1 MKRYILDS
9 NFLGT
14 LEDSD
19 SAEYKEIFKKLSSL
33 PDEDEVCV
41 SIISIYEYYFG
52 IFNAPDESLSQQ
64 LLKTKDTILE
74 LFTILPLTLKSAEHY
89 GKIKTAYKKQTGA
102 TRAGMRRH
110 NVDFILAS
118 TALELQAVIVSKD
131 NIFSK
136 IQEFEQGLQ
145 VENWAI

>member
-14 LEDSD
+14 LEDSN
-19 SAEYKEIFKKLSSL
+19 SPEFKEFFGKLSSL

-74 LFTILPLTLKSAEHY
+74 LFTILPLTLKSAELY

-118 TALELQAVIVSKD
+118 TALEQQAVIVSKD

-136 IQEFEQGLQ
+136 IQEFEHGLQ
-145 VENWAI
+145 VENWTI

>member
-19 SAEYKEIFKKLSSL
+19 SPEYKEIFRKLSSL

-41 SIISIYEYYFG
+41 SIISIYEYYYG

-74 LFTILPLTLKSAEHY
+74 LFTILPLS
-89 GKIKTAYKKQTGA
+89 
-102 TRAGMRRH
+102 
-110 NVDFILAS
+110 
-118 TALELQAVIVSKD
+118 
-131 NIFSK
+131 
-136 IQEFEQGLQ
+136 
-145 VENWAI
+145 

>member
-1 MKRYILDS
+1 MRRYILDS

-19 SAEYKEIFKKLSSL
+19 SPEYKEIFKKLSLL

-74 LFTILPLTLKSAEHY
+74 IFTLLPLTLKSAELY

-102 TRAGMRRH
+102 TRAGMRKH

-118 TALELQAVIVSKD
+118 TALGQQAVIVSKD

>member
-1 MKRYILDS
+1 MKRYILDA

-14 LEDSD
+14 LEDSE
-19 SAEYKEIFKKLSSL
+19 SPEYKEIFRKLSSL

-52 IFNAPDESLSQQ
+52 IFNAPDENLSQQ

-74 LFTILPLTLKSAEHY
+74 LFTILPLTLESAELY

-118 TALELQAVIVSKD
+118 TALEQQAVIVSKD

-145 VENWAI
+145 VENWTV

>member
-9 NFLGT
+9 NFLGI

-19 SAEYKEIFKKLSSL
+19 SPEYKEIFRKLSSL

-52 IFNAPDESLSQQ
+52 IFNAPDENLSQQ
-64 LLKTKDTILE
+64 LLKTKDTILD
-74 LFTILPLTLKSAEHY
+74 LFTILPLTLKSAELY
-89 GKIKTAYKKQTGA
+89 GKIKTSFKKKTGT
-102 TRAGMRRH
+102 TRAGMRKH
-110 NVDFILAS
+110 NVDFIIAG
-118 TALELQAVIVSKD
+118 TALEQQAVIVSKD

-136 IQEFEQGLQ
+136 IQKFEKRLQ
-145 VENWAI
+145 VEDWAI

>member
-19 SAEYKEIFKKLSSL
+19 SPEYKEIFKKLSSL
-33 PDEDEVCV
+33 HDEDEVCV

-74 LFTILPLTLKSAEHY
+74 IFTILPLTLKSAELY

-102 TRAGMRRH
+102 TRAGMRKH

-118 TALELQAVIVSKD
+118 TALEEQAVIVSKD

-136 IQEFEQGLQ
+136 IQQFEQGLK

>member
-9 NFLGT
+9 NLLGT

-19 SAEYKEIFKKLSSL
+19 SPEYKEIFRKLSSL

-52 IFNAPDESLSQQ
+52 IFNAPDENLSQQ
-64 LLKTKDTILE
+64 LLKTKDTILD
-74 LFTILPLTLKSAEHY
+74 LFTILPLTLKSAELY
-89 GKIKTAYKKQTGA
+89 GKIKTSFKKKTGT
-102 TRAGMRRH
+102 TRAGMRKH
-110 NVDFILAS
+110 NVDFIIAS
-118 TALELQAVIVSKD
+118 TALEQQAVIVSKD
-131 NIFSK
+131 NIFLK
-136 IQEFEQGLQ
+136 IQEFEQSLQ

>member
-19 SAEYKEIFKKLSSL
+19 SPEYKEIFRKLSSL

-74 LFTILPLTLKSAEHY
+74 LFTILPLTLKSAELY
-89 GKIKTAYKKQTGA
+89 GKIKNAYKKQTGA
-102 TRAGMRRH
+102 TRAGMRKH

-118 TALELQAVIVSKD
+118 TALEQQAVIVSKD

>member
-9 NFLGT
+9 NFLGS

-19 SAEYKEIFKKLSSL
+19 SPEYKKIFEKFASL
-33 PDEDEVCV
+33 TDEDEVCV
-41 SIISIYEYYFG
+41 SITSIYEYYFG
-52 IFNAPDESLSQQ
+52 IFNTPDESLSRQ

-74 LFTILPLTLKSAEHY
+74 LFTILPLTLKGAELY

-110 NVDFILAS
+110 NIDFILAG
-118 TALELQAVIVSKD
+118 TALEQQAVIVSKD
-131 NIFSK
+131 NIFPK
-136 IQEFEQGLQ
+136 IQELEPGLQ
-145 VENWAI
+145 VENWAL

>member
-19 SAEYKEIFKKLSSL
+19 SPEYKEIFRKLSSL

-41 SIISIYEYYFG
+41 SIISIYEYYYG

-74 LFTILPLTLKSAEHY
+74 LFTILPLSLKSAELY
-89 GKIKTAYKKQTGA
+89 GKIKTAYKNQTGA
-102 TRAGMRRH
+102 TRAGMRKH
-110 NVDFILAS
+110 NIDFILAG
-118 TALELQAVIVSKD
+118 TALEQQAVIVSKD

-136 IQEFEQGLQ
+136 IQEFEKGLQ
-145 VENWAI
+145 VEDWAI

>member
-1 MKRYILDS
+1 MKRYVRDS

-19 SAEYKEIFKKLSSL
+19 SPEYKEIFKKLSSL

-74 LFTILPLTLKSAEHY
+74 IFIILPLTLKSAELY
-89 GKIKTAYKKQTGA
+89 GKIKTAYKKQIGA
-102 TRAGMRRH
+102 TRAGMRKH

-118 TALELQAVIVSKD
+118 TALEQQAVIVSKD
-131 NIFSK
+131 NIFLK
-136 IQEFEQGLQ
+136 IQEFEQKLQ

>member
-9 NFLGT
+9 NFLGA

-19 SAEYKEIFKKLSSL
+19 SSGYKDIFKKLSSL

-74 LFTILPLTLKSAEHY
+74 LFPILPLSLKSAELY
-89 GKIKTAYKKQTGA
+89 GKIKAEYKKQTGS
-102 TRAGMRRH
+102 TRSGMRKH

-118 TALELQAVIVSKD
+118 TALEQQAVIVSKD

-136 IQEFEQGLQ
+136 IQEFEQDLQ
-145 VENWAI
+145 VENWGI

>member
-19 SAEYKEIFKKLSSL
+19 SPEYKETFRKLSSL

-52 IFNAPDESLSQQ
+52 IFNAPDETLSQQ

-74 LFTILPLTLKSAEHY
+74 LFTILPLTLKSAELY

-102 TRAGMRRH
+102 TRAGMRKH

-118 TALELQAVIVSKD
+118 TALEQQAVIVSKD

-145 VENWAI
+145 IENWAI